1 MDPSALEKVMD
12 QCYPVLLVND
22 AEKQDVVQQA
32 VRPFVLDAHTV
43 RRVRDTFRREIELG
57 LQRNPERPSSLQM
70 HAAHIPE
77 LPDGTETG
85 DVLALDLGGTNFRVL
100 HLRLGPGTPSE
111 YRVKHYAV
119 PEVVRKGPGE
129 GLFDFLADCLRDF
142 VEASGLSGRR
152 LPLGFC
158 FSFPIVQNAPDAGVL
173 IAWTV
178 SYDCSGVVGQDVGR
192 MLRDAIRRRTDLD
205 MNLVAIVNDTT
216 ATLVQGA
223 FLDSDCAIGL
233 IMGTGSNACYL
244 ERTEN
249 IDKLHVEGEDREKER
264 TSEVVVNT
272 EWGAFGDNGV
282 LDFVKTEFDRT
293 VDHQSLFTG
302 SFTFEK
308 LLSGEFLGEIVRQV
322 LVELGRQRVLFVD
335 DGAVTKL
342 KKPGT
347 FTAVDVSQFLQA
359 EGVDSRRNTR
369 DIAARFVASAER
381 ITDDDIAIIRHV
393 CGVIS
398 ARAAV
403 FVSVCLAELLERV
416 GRSTSVTIAVDGSL
430 YKHHPT
436 LRTLMDK
443 LITALAPGRPFKL
456 MLAED
461 GSGKGVGL
469 VAAVM
474 ERLRCPKQNGD
485 V

>member
-1 MDPSALEKVMD
+1 
-12 QCYPVLLVND
+12 
-22 AEKQDVVQQA
+22 
-32 VRPFVLDAHTV
+32 
-43 RRVRDTFRREIELG
+43 
-57 LQRNPERPSSLQM
+57 M

-456 MLAED
+456 MLVED

-474 ERLRCPKQNGD
+474 ERLRCPKQNGE